1 MFFKGNKGTGAL
13 RVPPNHYFSC
23 YFYFFQFLR
32 SRSLRIQVEVATGL
46 RPEDR
51 NYVCVWLVLYLLKI
65 WGTVRVFIV
74 IDRPDIAYTNG
85 DILFTL
91 LNIQCLFT
99 SAQAF
104 ANCILFCF
112 CDGVVRR
119 HFCRGC
125 RDREEGRPL
134 LANA

>member
-1 MFFKGNKGTGAL
+1 MLFFL
-13 RVPPNHYFSC
+13 
-23 YFYFFQFLR
+23 FQFLQ

-51 NYVCVWLVLYLLKI
+51 NYVCVWLVVYLLKI

-74 IDRPDIAYTNG
+74 IDRPDIAYTNR
-85 DILFTL
+85 DVLFAL

-104 ANCILFCF
+104 VNCILFCL

-125 RDREEGRPL
+125 RDREEVRPL
-134 LANA
+134 LAKA